1 MYFTATTAPLHRLPL
16 YKTILCVTCVLILIA
31 NGFSLFH
38 NLQSLKGA
46 NALQSQSSRVAD
58 RLQYLNVL
66 VLDAESSLRGYF
78 ISGRES
84 YLGPAR
90 TAVTESE
97 SEFRELEKLLADSPS
112 QLKNLAQLHTLVR
125 RKLALLNQSIDVY
138 REGGLDEIVKI
149 AKVSDGRSSMDEIRL
164 QVVIMEQEQ
173 YETLAARSAMFYH
186 EYQKAVLLG
195 MGINAMAIIVLIM
208 FYQLVRRSFRNRAAV
223 EHALQKANENLEST
237 VAQRTE
243 QLSVLSRHLISISEE
258 EKVRLSRELH
268 DELGANLTSIG
279 MDIAAVTQQLQ
290 KTAPELATQLRRAR
304 ATLVET
310 VEMKRRIV
318 ENLRPSLLDNLG
330 LCAAIESYC
339 DEFSRLAQVR
349 CDVDISAE
357 LEKDT
362 GRSGD
367 LSIALFRIVQESLTN
382 IRKYAQAGRVS
393 VMLRRTVDGLVLRVI
408 DDGVGIAA
416 NTVAKPMS
424 HGILGMRERALLL
437 GGTLTIRRGRNDAGT
452 CVEAHIPL
460 RRKPAAGVAQPPEL
474 AAMQAG
480 AGKGLVAG
488 AGVVT
493 GAAASATAAA
503 ASAAVAAASAAGG
516 AAAGTGTAPGVANVS
531 SAPHPAA
538 DGHIPSSPPCST
550 RPHTV
555 PDLDDRAP

>member
-1 MYFTATTAPLHRLPL
+1 MLNRMYFTATTAPLHRLPL
-16 YKTILCVTCVLILIA
+16 YKTILCVACVLILIA

-186 EYQKAVLLG
+186 QYQKAVLLG

-304 ATLVET
+304 
-310 VEMKRRIV
+310 
-318 ENLRPSLLDNLG
+318 D
-330 LCAAIESYC
+330 
-339 DEFSRLAQVR
+339 
-349 CDVDISAE
+349 
-357 LEKDT
+357 
-362 GRSGD
+362 
-367 LSIALFRIVQESLTN
+367 
-382 IRKYAQAGRVS
+382 AGR
-393 VMLRRTVDGLVLRVI
+393 
-408 DDGVGIAA
+408 
-416 NTVAKPMS
+416 N
-424 HGILGMRERALLL
+424 
-437 GGTLTIRRGRNDAGT
+437 GGD
-452 CVEAHIPL
+452 EAPQ
-460 RRKPAAGVAQPPEL
+460 RRKPAPQPARQPGPVRGHRKLLRRIQPPGPCALRRGYFGRAGKGCQPFRRLVDRAVPYRAGVADQYPQIRAGGPRVRHVAPYRRWPGAACDRRRGRHCGQHGGQAHVARHPRDARAGL
-474 AAMQAG
+474 AAGRHADHTARAQRCGNLYRSAYPAAPQAG
-480 AGKGLVAG
+480 GR
-488 AGVVT
+488 
-493 GAAASATAAA
+493 
-503 ASAAVAAASAAGG
+503 GG
-516 AAAGTGTAPGVANVS
+516 AAARTG
-531 SAPHPAA
+531 
-538 DGHIPSSPPCST
+538 GHASG
-550 RPHTV
+550 RG
-555 PDLDDRAP
+555 RR